1 LRHTFLRSNKERI
14 FIVAR
19 LGNLEWSRDL
29 NRRRLSNVH
38 AYFATNWK
46 IDPARFTFAAGS
58 RVAGEGRVEFYIG
71 STLWLVS
78 YVKPGRDIA
87 STVVIIQTG
96 DTMVRANA
104 IIVVRVVAS
113 HRRQQIVGPE
123 RGQPLSQ
130 LFGTAKVECNCRARS
145 TLTLPRSLFEN
156 QNVGCSL
163 VIDLVVRR
171 RHRMRR
177 PTGQSG

>member
-1 LRHTFLRSNKERI
+1 
-14 FIVAR
+14 
-19 LGNLEWSRDL
+19 
-29 NRRRLSNVH
+29 VH

-104 IIVVRVVAS
+104 IIVVAW
-113 HRRQQIVGPE
+113 
-123 RGQPLSQ
+123 
-130 LFGTAKVECNCRARS
+130 
-145 TLTLPRSLFEN
+145 
-156 QNVGCSL
+156 SL
-163 VIDLVVRR
+163 VTPPNKSLDRSAGNLSLSCLVRR
-171 RHRMRR
+171 RLNVIAA
-177 PTGQSG
+177 PGQL